1 MTDGWWV
8 KQSSQGCE
16 IQVQSLCL
24 VYAGNI
30 TCLSLWFAIWKA
42 NLDLVIIAPI
52 FFGWGSEDWGR
63 CVGDNSQANTLQ
75 SQFLGSSPS
84 STPISRMIVAQL
96 LVNLARTAKA
106 EDSNGLFLIQEI
118 RFVKVYSTGLIFR
131 NKNCLSSPPATLP
144 VL

>member
-1 MTDGWWV
+1 M

-52 FFGWGSEDWGR
+52 L
-63 CVGDNSQANTLQ
+63 CVGGQRTGGDVYRTVHKQILSRA
-75 SQFLGSSPS
+75 SFLGSSPS
-84 STPISRMIVAQL
+84 STPISRMIFARL
-96 LVNLARTAKA
+96 LLNLARTAKA
-106 EDSNGLFLIQEI
+106 EHSNGLFLNSRNTLCKSSQYRVDIQ
-118 RFVKVYSTGLIFR
+118 K
-131 NKNCLSSPPATLP
+131 
-144 VL
+144 

>member
-1 MTDGWWV
+1 M

-52 FFGWGSEDWGR
+52 LVCGGAGGSEDWGR
-63 CVGDNSQANTLQ
+63 CVQDSSQANTLQ
-75 SQFLGSSPS
+75 SQFLRLQS
-84 STPISRMIVAQL
+84 QL
-96 LVNLARTAKA
+96 
-106 EDSNGLFLIQEI
+106 
-118 RFVKVYSTGLIFR
+118 Y
-131 NKNCLSSPPATLP
+131 PY
-144 VL
+144 

>member
-1 MTDGWWV
+1 M

-52 FFGWGSEDWGR
+52 L
-63 CVGDNSQANTLQ
+63 VGGGGQRTGGDVYRTVHKQILSRA
-75 SQFLGSSPS
+75 SFLGSSPS
-84 STPISRMIVAQL
+84 STPISRMIFARL
-96 LVNLARTAKA
+96 LLNLARTAKA
-106 EDSNGLFLIQEI
+106 EHSNGLFLNSRNTLCKSSQYRVDIQ
-118 RFVKVYSTGLIFR
+118 K
-131 NKNCLSSPPATLP
+131 
-144 VL
+144 